1 MAAAVVGTVE
11 SNGDR
16 NVWSGI
22 AGANDNDLVI
32 ETNDVS
38 RLDTYQ
44 VSCTSGSFDVFV
56 NDGNQWLTSPLSLA
70 DLGAVT
76 VDPVVVGTGLR
87 NYGFR
92 GFYAAIRVRQTLAVA
107 LLGATLR
114 GYRSP

>member
-1 MAAAVVGTVE
+1 MAAAAIGTVE

-16 NVWSGI
+16 NVWTGI
-22 AGANDNDLVI
+22 AGVSDNDIVI
-32 ETNDVS
+32 ETRDVS

-44 VSCTSGSFDVFV
+44 VSCNSGSFDVFV
-56 NDGNQWLTSPLSLA
+56 NDGNQWLTDPLSLA

-76 VDPVVVGTGLR
+76 VDPVIIGTGLR
-87 NYGFR
+87 NFGFR
-92 GFYAAIRVRQTLAVA
+92 GFYSKIRVRQNNVTA